1 MLTFEI
7 NMKGFLPLCLG
18 LEKNKSRIEAILKVM
33 SDPKQL
39 CDDHGLLSLSK
50 KGIVARWLINQF

>member
-1 MLTFEI
+1 
-7 NMKGFLPLCLG
+7 MKGFLPLCLG

-33 SDPKQL
+33 SDPEQL